1 MLGLYP
7 LHWFNW
13 ANIRIAVNIR
23 DGELDKNELTHDELY
38 FTKYLHVHSQ
48 KKTLSQT
55 QMNKQQQQQQQQ
67 TNKSVGKEIGDA

>member
-23 DGELDKNELTHDELY
+23 DGELDINEMTHDELY

-48 KKTLSQT
+48 KKSLSHTQT
-55 QMNKQQQQQQQQ
+55 NKQQQQQ
-67 TNKSVGKEIGDA
+67 TSKSVGKEIGDA